1 MSWIPVKLMIA
12 FHQAPSPQ
20 AILIL
25 GGDFARTRFAAK
37 FWQSRK
43 NLDVWVSDFPEN
55 LKQQSLI
62 LTEEGVP
69 MTQLWLDGQAKD
81 TVTNF
86 TTLVEQLTQAHLQH
100 LYLITSDYHMR
111 RASAIAA
118 IVLGSEGIGV
128 TPVPVSS
135 HIEQESVWRV
145 LRDCGRSII
154 WLITKRTGASLNP
167 RTQRRI
173 SNH

>member
-1 MSWIPVKLMIA
+1 
-12 FHQAPSPQ
+12 
-20 AILIL
+20 
-25 GGDFARTRFAAK
+25 
-37 FWQSRK
+37 
-43 NLDVWVSDFPEN
+43 
-55 LKQQSLI
+55 
-62 LTEEGVP
+62 